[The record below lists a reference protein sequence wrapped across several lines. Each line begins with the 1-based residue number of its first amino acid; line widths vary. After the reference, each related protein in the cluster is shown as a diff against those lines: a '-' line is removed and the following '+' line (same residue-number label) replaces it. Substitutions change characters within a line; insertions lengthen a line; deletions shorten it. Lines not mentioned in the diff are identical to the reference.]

1 MPAKGDRPAGRFLMG
16 GVRMSPVTGPEKLT
30 VAARAV
36 GVTDPRVLEAI
47 RRTPRAA
54 FVPDAYAGR
63 AYDDA
68 PVPIPHGQ
76 VTTQPSLSAAMIAAL
91 GLTGAEE
98 VFEVG
103 TGYGYQTALL
113 ARIAA
118 RVVSIDI
125 WPDLAARAR
134 RSLAAQ
140 GIGNVVVLAGD
151 GTGGAPGFAP
161 FDAIVVSAA
170 CPRVPSPL
178 AAQPRAGGRLVQPIG
193 PGGAEDVV
201 LYEKRRDGLRRVRSL
216 TAASFVRLHG
226 RYGISRPEP

>member
-1 MPAKGDRPAGRFLMG
+1 
-16 GVRMSPVTGPEKLT
+16 MSQVAGPEKLAA
-30 VAARAV
+30 AARAG
-36 GVTDPRVLEAI
+36 GVTDLRVREAI

-54 FVPDAYAGR
+54 FVPGAYASR
-63 AYDDA
+63 AYDDV

-76 VTTQPSLSAAMIAAL
+76 VTTQPSLSAAMIGAL
-91 GLTGAEE
+91 GLTGAEQ

-113 ARIAA
+113 ARLAA

-125 WPDLAARAR
+125 WADLADQAR
-134 RSLAAQ
+134 RNLAAQ

-151 GTGGAPGFAP
+151 GTEGAPDFAP

-178 AAQPRAGGRLVQPIG
+178 SAQLRTGGRLVQPIG
-193 PGGAEDVV
+193 PGGAEHVV
-201 LYEKRRDGLRRVRSL
+201 LYEKGRDGLRLVRTL
-216 TAASFVRLHG
+216 TEASFVRLHG
-226 RYGISRPEP
+226 RHGISWSEP

>member
-1 MPAKGDRPAGRFLMG
+1 
-16 GVRMSPVTGPEKLT
+16 MSPVSGPEKLV
-30 VAARAV
+30 VAARA
-36 GVTDPRVLEAI
+36 GGITDRRVLEGI

-54 FVPDAYAGR
+54 FVPGAYVSR

-103 TGYGYQTALL
+103 TGYGYQAALL
-113 ARIAA
+113 ARLAA

-134 RSLAAQ
+134 RNLAAQ

-151 GTGGAPGFAP
+151 GTEGAPVFAP

-178 AAQPRAGGRLVQPIG
+178 SAQLRTGGRLVQPIG
-193 PGGAEDVV
+193 PGGAEYVV
-201 LYEKRRDGLRRVRSL
+201 LHEKGRDGLRRVRTL
-216 TAASFVRLHG
+216 TVASFVRLHG
-226 RYGISRPEP
+226 RYGISRSEL

>member
-1 MPAKGDRPAGRFLMG
+1 
-16 GVRMSPVTGPEKLT
+16 MSPVSGPEKLV
-30 VAARAV
+30 VAARA
-36 GVTDPRVLEAI
+36 GGITDRRVLEGI

-54 FVPDAYAGR
+54 FVPGAYVSR

-103 TGYGYQTALL
+103 TGYGYQAALL
-113 ARIAA
+113 ARLAA

-134 RSLAAQ
+134 RNLDAQ

-151 GTGGAPGFAP
+151 GTREPRISRRSTRSWFPLPAL
-161 FDAIVVSAA
+161 V
-170 CPRVPSPL
+170 CPRRCRLSSGQGAAWCSPS
-178 AAQPRAGGRLVQPIG
+178 AQEAQNMSFCMKRGGMACGGCG
-193 PGGAEDVV
+193 P
-201 LYEKRRDGLRRVRSL
+201 
-216 TAASFVRLHG
+216 
-226 RYGISRPEP
+226 

>member
-1 MPAKGDRPAGRFLMG
+1 
-16 GVRMSPVTGPEKLT
+16 MSPVTGPEKLA

-47 RRTPRAA
+47 QRTPRAA
-54 FVPDAYAGR
+54 FVPGAYASR

-68 PVPIPHGQ
+68 PVPIPHGL

-98 VFEVG
+98 VFEIG

-113 ARIAA
+113 ARLAA

-134 RSLAAQ
+134 RNLAAQ
-140 GIGNVVVLAGD
+140 GIVDVVVLAGD
-151 GTGGAPGFAP
+151 GTEGAPDFAP

-170 CPRVPSPL
+170 CPHVPSPL
-178 AAQPRAGGRLVQPIG
+178 AAQLRTGGRLVQPIG
-193 PGGAEDVV
+193 PGGAEHVV
-201 LYEKRRDGLRRVRSL
+201 LHEKGRDGLRRVRIL
-216 TAASFVRLHG
+216 TAANFVQLRG
-226 RYGISRPEP
+226 RCGIPRSKP

>member
-1 MPAKGDRPAGRFLMG
+1 VNRHHRE
-16 GVRMSPVTGPEKLT
+16 TGPQDL
-30 VAARAV
+30 VAAARAA

-54 FVPDAYAGR
+54 FVPAAYVTR

-68 PVPIPHGQ
+68 PIPIPHQQ

-91 GLTGAEE
+91 GLTGTEE
-98 VFEVG
+98 VLEVG

-113 ARIAA
+113 ARLAA

-125 WPDLAARAR
+125 WPE
-134 RSLAAQ
+134 LAAQ
-140 GIGNVVVLAGD
+140 ARRNLTAQGAGNVVVLTGD
-151 GTGGAPGFAP
+151 GTEGAPDFAP

-170 CPRVPSPL
+170 YPRVPSPL
-178 AAQPRAGGRLVQPIG
+178 AAQLKIGGRLVQPVG
-193 PGGAEDVV
+193 PGGAERVI
-201 LYEKRRDGLRRVRSL
+201 LYQKEQDSLRRVRIV

-226 RYGISRPEP
+226 RHGFPRPEP